1 MTPTVAG
8 RRTVRARGR
17 PAPALA
23 GTWMALLAG
32 VLPGTA
38 AAYWGVTPSF
48 EVGITS
54 ESNPR
59 YRNDGGRTVNGVFT
73 DARLELSAETPTNL
87 LRLTPRLRE
96 TNYLGNN
103 RDLNDDDFYLD
114 LIANHTGLRGE
125 SGITL
130 SFRDVGISTGEFE
143 SAIPDDPD
151 SNPIPGGSGRLDLD
165 NDNQRTLLVQPYVSL
180 KLSPR
185 NAVQLSGGVTSTE
198 YDRSLATSYVDYT
211 YSSGTLSLIHSLNEK
226 NAFLISVNAGN
237 FDADRPGALF
247 DNNSDTYG
255 LSVAYQ
261 KALTLT
267 WSADIN
273 VGTSRTTVS
282 ILSPFSLDPESAL
295 ICFPTAC
302 KVTDQNFVGNLSVR
316 KRSERTTVN
325 FTAGRSLAPR
335 SDGTEVV
342 QDQLRIF
349 IQRTLSRRLTGSLG
363 LVYLDETSVADI
375 FRHEREYFTVD
386 GRLRW
391 QMTPNWSVSGGY
403 SYYDDQ
409 DQSSFGFE
417 ADKTNNR
424 WFLGVSWRGTQFRW

>member
-1 MTPTVAG
+1 MV
-8 RRTVRARGR
+8 
-17 PAPALA
+17 
-23 GTWMALLAG
+23 LLAG
-32 VLPGTA
+32 ILPGTA
-38 AAYWGVTPSF
+38 AAYWGITPSF
-48 EVGITS
+48 EAGIIS

-59 YRNDGGRTVNGVFT
+59 YRDDGGRTVNGIVT
-73 DARLELSAETPTNL
+73 DARLEFRAETPTNAL
-87 LRLTPRLRE
+87 QLTPRLRE

-114 LIANHTGLRGE
+114 LIASHKGLRGE

-130 SFRDVGISTGEFE
+130 NFRDIGIRTGEFE

-151 SNPIPGGSGRLDLD
+151 ANPIPGGSGRLDLG
-165 NDNQRTLLVQPYVSL
+165 NDSQRTLMVQPYVSL

-185 NAVQLSGGVTSTE
+185 NAIQASAGVTNTE
-198 YDRSLATSYVDYT
+198 YDRSLASSYVDYT
-211 YSSGTLSLIHSLNEK
+211 YSSGSLSLIHSLNEK
-226 NAFLISVNAGN
+226 NAILVSVNTGN
-237 FDADRPGALF
+237 FDADQPGAIF

-267 WSADIN
+267 WSADID

-282 ILSPFSLDPESAL
+282 ILSPFSLDPESGL

-302 KVTDQNFVGNLSVR
+302 KVTDQNVVGNLSVR
-316 KRSERTTVN
+316 KRSERTTMN
-325 FTAGRSLAPR
+325 FSVGRSLAPR

-342 QDQLRIF
+342 QDQLRIY
-349 IQRTLSRRLTGSLG
+349 IQRNLTRRLTGTLG
-363 LVYLDETSVADI
+363 VVYLDETSVADI
-375 FRHEREYFTVD
+375 FRREREYLSVD

-391 QMTPNWSVSGGY
+391 QMTPNWSVVGSYGY
-403 SYYDDQ
+403 HNDQ
-409 DQSSFGFE
+409 DQTNFGFQ